1 MKSFKD
7 LIADDIHNVF
17 MNVDEFG
24 EKHTID
30 GRAMTITVDNSEIIE
45 RSKKQIERTDG
56 IYKKQILFYVSRAEF
71 GRLPAIGSVLQ
82 FDGGQYTVTDAV
94 SEGGIYSI
102 TIGRAKG

>member
-7 LIADDIHNVF
+7 LIADDILNAF
-17 MNVDEFG
+17 MNPDEFG
-24 EKHTID
+24 EKHAID
-30 GRAMTITVDNSEIIE
+30 GRDMTITVDNSEIIE

-56 IYKKQILFYVSRAEF
+56 TYKKQILFYVARAEF

-102 TIGRAKG
+102 TIGRTKG